1 MESTDP
7 GLNNDGTNYSREW
20 AQKTQ
25 KIRNGC
31 FFFFSVWIEN
41 IFLFL
46 EGRNVGNYFQD
57 KSVSKRVELFFE
69 IHD

>member
-1 MESTDP
+1 MELTEL
-7 GLNNDGTNYSREW
+7 GLNGTNYSWEW

-25 KIRNGC
+25 KNKGWGY
-31 FFFFSVWIEN
+31 FSVWIEDV
-41 IFLFL
+41 FFFL

-69 IHD
+69 IRD

>member
-1 MESTDP
+1 MGQIIP
-7 GLNNDGTNYSREW
+7 GNGLRR
-20 AQKTQ
+20 QK
-25 KIRNGC
+25 KKGRGY
-31 FFFFSVWIEN
+31 FSIWIEN
-41 IFLFL
+41 VFLFL